1 MRPIFLR
8 GLRRLVVRLDAHIVE
23 LAGLLFVIA
32 AFLVLA
38 VLSFARAD
46 TDTGCAAPGEHQ
58 VLVWSQTAGQHR
70 CQYLDRQS

>member
-38 VLSFARAD
+38 LLSFARAD
-46 TDTGCAAPGEHQ
+46 AGCAAPGDHQ

-70 CQYLDRQS
+70 CQYLDREP

>member
-8 GLRRLVVRLDAHIVE
+8 GLRRLVVRLDAIHVV
-23 LAGLLFVIA
+23 AACLLFVIA

-38 VLSFARAD
+38 VLSFARAA
-46 TDTGCAAPGEHQ
+46 DTGCAAPGEHQ

-70 CQYLDRQS
+70 CQYVDRQP